1 MRLEYTGSALGMR
14 IKTLDFIKVFFS
26 RFKSNEDG
34 ATAMEYGL
42 VVALIAIALMLGLSQ
57 VYTSMDDLFKRV
69 DDVVTTVD
77 AEASTAQ

>member
-1 MRLEYTGSALGMR
+1 MR
-14 IKTLDFIKVFFS
+14 IKTLDFVRVFFR
-26 RFKSNEDG
+26 RFKSNEKG

-42 VVALIAIALMLGLSQ
+42 IVALIAISLMLGLSQ

-77 AEASTAQ
+77 ADASTTQ